1 MKPTMKNLALV
12 SFPFYK
18 PIMVN
23 PRVGLTKY
31 DRKCILSHN
40 RHRPEELIEKKTA
53 KIRTSKM
60 RKSPLA
66 IECED

>member
-1 MKPTMKNLALV
+1 
-12 SFPFYK
+12 
-18 PIMVN
+18 MV
-23 PRVGLTKY
+23 LTKY

-40 RHRPEELIEKKTA
+40 RHRPEKLIEKKTA

-60 RKSPLA
+60 RKGPLA

>member
-1 MKPTMKNLALV
+1 M
-12 SFPFYK
+12 
-18 PIMVN
+18 
-23 PRVGLTKY
+23 GLTKY